1 MDRTLGID
9 VGTAI
14 VGWAIVERTDNSKD
28 KLACLDYGTVVTSS
42 KLPDYERLSIIFSDL
57 NEIIRLYSP
66 KIMAVESLFFFKNQ
80 KTVMTVSQARGVI
93 LLAGIENALVIE
105 EYTPLQVKMG
115 VTGYGR
121 ADKNQVQSMVE
132 VILGMQG
139 AIQSDDAADALAI
152 AITSLNTRKYDRA
165 NKR

>member
-14 VGWAIVERTDNSKD
+14 VGWAIVERTNNSKD

-42 KLPDYERLSIIFSDL
+42 KLPDHERLSIIFNDL
-57 NEIIRLYSP
+57 NEIIRRFSP
-66 KIMAVESLFFFKNQ
+66 KTMAVESLFFFKNQ

-93 LLAGIENALVIE
+93 LLAGTENALVIE

-139 AIQSDDAADALAI
+139 AIKSDDAADALAI